1 MALNCGHVFCQF
13 CIKQWEWR
21 VKTKKD
27 FTCPNCRVLITAQNQ
42 SKHIENLI
50 SAIYRDIDETLSKE
64 REDLI
69 KERKLEMEKAVKPDP
84 KKAKKGQN
92 VRQWAQNVPAMTATH
107 GLGSGPAIATTS
119 GTRNTNA
126 QGSVGPRGP
135 IGPRAPVGPRGPI
148 GPRAPVGPQAQRP
161 VRPQGRYGPDIVSQ
175 YCLDLANP
183 QRPVGPQGPQRPVEP
198 QGPQRPIGP
207 QGPVGAQGSA
217 GPGPPLVDLTSPQ
230 RSAGPQRIV
239 VQVFQ
244 RPVEPLRPAGPQPG
258 SRAPIIPRLTGPQR
272 PASGP
277 LRPVGPQPGSR
288 APIMPRLTGAQRP
301 TGPTRPVGPRPV
313 GTLVLSGSERP
324 VGPVRPPTSATAPS
338 TLYVNSNGMPDFR

>member
-1 MALNCGHVFCQF
+1 
-13 CIKQWEWR
+13 
-21 VKTKKD
+21 
-27 FTCPNCRVLITAQNQ
+27 
-42 SKHIENLI
+42 
-50 SAIYRDIDETLSKE
+50 
-64 REDLI
+64 
-69 KERKLEMEKAVKPDP
+69 MEKAVKPDP
-84 KKAKKGQN
+84 KKSKKGQN
-92 VRQWAQNVPAMTATH
+92 VRQWAQNVPAMMATH

-126 QGSVGPRGP
+126 QGSLGPRGP
-135 IGPRAPVGPRGPI
+135 IGPRAPIGPRGPI

-161 VRPQGRYGPDIVSQ
+161 VRPQGRYGPDIVSH

-183 QRPVGPQGPQRPVEP
+183 QRPVGPQGTQRPVGP
-198 QGPQRPIGP
+198 QGPQRL
-207 QGPVGAQGSA
+207 VGAQGSA

-277 LRPVGPQPGSR
+277 PRPVGPQPGSR
-288 APIMPRLTGAQRP
+288 PPIIPRLTGPQRPTEPQRP
-301 TGPTRPVGPRPV
+301 TGPQN
-313 GTLVLSGSERP
+313 
-324 VGPVRPPTSATAPS
+324 SATAPD
-338 TLYVNSNGMPDFR
+338 TLYFNSNGMPDFR

>member
-1 MALNCGHVFCQF
+1 
-13 CIKQWEWR
+13 
-21 VKTKKD
+21 
-27 FTCPNCRVLITAQNQ
+27 
-42 SKHIENLI
+42 
-50 SAIYRDIDETLSKE
+50 
-64 REDLI
+64 
-69 KERKLEMEKAVKPDP
+69 MEKAVKPDP

-126 QGSVGPRGP
+126 QGPLGPRGP
-135 IGPRAPVGPRGPI
+135 IGPRAPVGPRGHI

-198 QGPQRPIGP
+198 QGPQRPVGP
-207 QGPVGAQGSA
+207 QGPVSAQGFV

-230 RSAGPQRIV
+230 RSAGPQRQV
-239 VQVFQ
+239 VLVVA

-288 APIMPRLTGAQRP
+288 APIIPRLTGPQRPTGSQRP
-301 TGPTRPVGPRPV
+301 TGPQN
-313 GTLVLSGSERP
+313 
-324 VGPVRPPTSATAPS
+324 SATAPG
-338 TLYVNSNGMPDFR
+338 TLYINSNGMPDFR

>member
-183 QRPVGPQGPQRPVEP
+183 QRSVGPGPQGPQ
-198 QGPQRPIGP
+198 
-207 QGPVGAQGSA
+207 GPVVAQSSA

-272 PASGP
+272 PTSGP
-277 LRPVGPQPGSR
+277 PRPAGPQPGSR
-288 APIMPRLTGAQRP
+288 PPIIPRLTPQGP
-301 TGPTRPVGPRPV
+301 TGPPN
-313 GTLVLSGSERP
+313 
-324 VGPVRPPTSATAPS
+324 SATAPD
-338 TLYVNSNGMPDFR
+338 TLYFNSNGMPDFR

>member
-69 KERKLEMEKAVKPDP
+69 QERKLEMEKAVKPDP

-126 QGSVGPRGP
+126 QGPVGPHGP
-135 IGPRAPVGPRGPI
+135 IGPRAPVGSRGPI
-148 GPRAPVGPQAQRP
+148 GPRAPVGPQTQRP

-183 QRPVGPQGPQRPVEP
+183 QRPVGPQGPQRP
-198 QGPQRPIGP
+198 IGP
-207 QGPVGAQGSA
+207 QGPVGVQESA

-288 APIMPRLTGAQRP
+288 APIIPRLTGPQRP
-301 TGPTRPVGPRPV
+301 TGPQN
-313 GTLVLSGSERP
+313 
-324 VGPVRPPTSATAPS
+324 SATAPG
-338 TLYVNSNGMPDFR
+338 TLYINSNGMPDFR

>member
-126 QGSVGPRGP
+126 QG
-135 IGPRAPVGPRGPI
+135 PVGPRGPI

-183 QRPVGPQGPQRPVEP
+183 QRPVGPQGPQGPVELQGPQRPVEP
-198 QGPQRPIGP
+198 QGPQRPVGP
-207 QGPVGAQGSA
+207 QGPVSAQGFA

-288 APIMPRLTGAQRP
+288 APIIPRLTGPQRP
-301 TGPTRPVGPRPV
+301 TGPQN
-313 GTLVLSGSERP
+313 
-324 VGPVRPPTSATAPS
+324 SATAPG
-338 TLYVNSNGMPDFR
+338 TLYINSNGMPDFR

>member
-92 VRQWAQNVPAMTATH
+92 VRQWVQNVPDRAMSATH
-107 GLGSGPAIATTS
+107 GLGTGPAIATTS

-126 QGSVGPRGP
+126 QGSVGPLGP

-148 GPRAPVGPQAQRP
+148 GPGAPVGSQAQRP
-161 VRPQGRYGPDIVSQ
+161 VRPQGRYGPDIVSH

-198 QGPQRPIGP
+198 QGPQGPQTPVEPQGPQRPVRP

-230 RSAGPQRIV
+230 RSARPQRIV

-288 APIMPRLTGAQRP
+288 PPIIPRLTGPQRPTEPQRP
-301 TGPTRPVGPRPV
+301 TGPQN
-313 GTLVLSGSERP
+313 
-324 VGPVRPPTSATAPS
+324 SATAPD
-338 TLYVNSNGMPDFR
+338 TLYFNSNGMPDFR

>member
-126 QGSVGPRGP
+126 QGPL
-135 IGPRAPVGPRGPI
+135 GPRGPI

-183 QRPVGPQGPQRPVEP
+183 QRPVGPQGPQRP
-198 QGPQRPIGP
+198 IGP
-207 QGPVGAQGSA
+207 QGPVGAQSSA

-272 PASGP
+272 PTSGP
-277 LRPVGPQPGSR
+277 PRPVGPQPGSR
-288 APIMPRLTGAQRP
+288 PPIIPRLTPQGP
-301 TGPTRPVGPRPV
+301 TGPQN
-313 GTLVLSGSERP
+313 
-324 VGPVRPPTSATAPS
+324 SATAPG
-338 TLYVNSNGMPDFR
+338 TLYFNSNGMPDFR

>member
-69 KERKLEMEKAVKPDP
+69 QERKLEIEKAVKPDP

-92 VRQWAQNVPAMTATH
+92 VRQWAQNVPAMMATH
-107 GLGSGPAIATTS
+107 GLGSGPATATTS

-126 QGSVGPRGP
+126 QR
-135 IGPRAPVGPRGPI
+135 PVGPRGPI

-161 VRPQGRYGPDIVSQ
+161 VRPQGPVGPQRPRDPARPDIVSQ
-175 YCLDLANP
+175 YCLDLANL
-183 QRPVGPQGPQRPVEP
+183 QRPVGPQGPQRPV
-198 QGPQRPIGP
+198 GP
-207 QGPVGAQGSA
+207 QGPAGAQGSA

-230 RSAGPQRIV
+230 RSAGPQRPV
-239 VQVFQ
+239 VA

-272 PASGP
+272 PAASGP
-277 LRPVGPQPGSR
+277 PRPVGPQPGSR
-288 APIMPRLTGAQRP
+288 PPIIPRLTGAQRP

-313 GTLVLSGSERP
+313 GTLALSGSERP
-324 VGPVRPPTSATAPS
+324 VGPVRPPTSATAPG